1 MPASATTSHRTTL
14 RSFEHETS
22 RSQPALSCSDVT
34 APLWP
39 VSTTRSEPS
48 PSRHTR
54 TVPSAWPTASVSP
67 SAPSSS
73 AVTSWP
79 PPSGARSVRTSVRCL
94 IDHTWTASSAGATA
108 SLPEASTATWPPP
121 ETTTPQEACWA

>member
-1 MPASATTSHRTTL
+1 MTAPRLLRGLRGATTSAENSAHAISEAVGELVDALMDQEADAFLGLRVAKYRARFGFGEDVMTEQNVASVTASWWPRRRQMPASATTSQRTTL

-48 PSRHTR
+48 PSR
-54 TVPSAWPTASVSP
+54 
-67 SAPSSS
+67 
-73 AVTSWP
+73 
-79 PPSGARSVRTSVRCL
+79 
-94 IDHTWTASSAGATA
+94 
-108 SLPEASTATWPPP
+108 
-121 ETTTPQEACWA
+121 